1 MMIYMSL
8 SARRCLED
16 LVQGT
21 YLIEDKLSIFL
32 GDLEH
37 DLISGVP
44 SLRLYE
50 DGGALLVYSALVTG
64 SRRQLDFPVEL
75 RDARGRVPQGL
86 LKCTDNFGTFILP
99 EECELLLVVV
109 LPLDIVGQEVLQLVF
124 REVIL
129 DDDFDDLKA
138 ALHQLVELVQG
149 RLLLVEQVAIQE
161 LQVHGLVEVEVLA
174 APEECFLVLDVCEA
188 FDKRVEVLAVHAP
201 RRIQSNV
208 ALHYIYIFYYYN
220 H

>member
-1 MMIYMSL
+1 MSL

-21 YLIEDKLSIFL
+21 YLIEDELSIFL

-50 DGGALLVYSALVTG
+50 DGRALLVHSALVAG

-75 RDARGRVPQGL
+75 SDARGRVPQGL
-86 LKCTDNFGTFILP
+86 LKCADNFGTLILP
-99 EECELLLVVV
+99 EERELLLVVV
-109 LPLDIVGQEVLQLVF
+109 LPLDIVGKEVLQLVL

-138 ALHQLVELVQG
+138 ALHQLVELVQR
-149 RLLLVEQVAIQE
+149 RLLLVEQVAVQE

-174 APEECFLVLDVCEA
+174 TPEECLLVLDVREA
-188 FDKRVEVLAVHAP
+188 LDKRVEVLAVHAP

-208 ALHYIYIFYYYN
+208 ALHYIIYLLLL
-220 H
+220 